1 MTNLKKCIA
10 FFLVV
15 LCGVGFL
22 NCKSNI
28 NPQVDQ
34 DSIARVEQR
43 EAKFMQKQAEYVKEQ
58 GHSKHYNMQNG
69 RVYE

>member
-1 MTNLKKCIA
+1 MIKKQLA

-15 LCGVGFL
+15 LCGVGVL

-34 DSIARVEQR
+34 DSMARAEQR
-43 EAKFMQKQAEYVKEQ
+43 EIEFMQRQAEYVKEQ
-58 GHSKHYNMQNG
+58 GHSKHYNLKDG